1 MSYIKASDVSKRF
14 FGLNI
19 EGGDPYLR
27 LAKDH
32 EGLANVNKFIWANLI
47 LVLDRP
53 FVDHVVFEELWN
65 DNRFALLEPRIDILN
80 EHHFMAAFL
89 MVIQYYI
96 MNAHTLIGKRDDEYI
111 KITVHLHQ
119 DPNRMGILD
128 IIDSCLNALHCT
140 DWPKNVLVEY
150 LTDSDSIKYFKGTKT
165 DYAQTDILIS
175 LSQCAGL
182 SEDYLPGTLHIA
194 NRFVPFSKGCTV
206 IEESKEYIVDNDIFT
221 RLDDIIASSFNE
233 ESVWYVNKY
242 YRSENPVKKDHHA
255 HLFTKKDFPETVILQ
270 VDGIW
275 NPKDP
280 DELVKLE

>member
-32 EGLANVNKFIWANLI
+32 EGSLKKFIWANLI

-65 DNRFALLEPRIDILN
+65 DNRFALLEPRIDNLN

-89 MVIQYYI
+89 MIIRYYI
-96 MNAHTLIGKRDDEYI
+96 MNAHDLLGKRDNEYI

-119 DPNRMGILD
+119 DPSRIPLLD
-128 IIDSCLNALHCT
+128 IINQYLDALHQT
-140 DWPKNVLVEY
+140 DWPKVVLVEY
-150 LTDSDSIKYFKGTKT
+150 LTDTDQIKYFQGTPT
-165 DYAQTDILIS
+165 DYTQTDILIS

-194 NRFVPFSKGCTV
+194 NRFVPFSISKGCTV
-206 IEESKEYIVDNDIFT
+206 IEESKEYTVDNDLFT
-221 RLDDIIASSFNE
+221 RLDDIIASTFNE

-242 YRSENPVKKDHHA
+242 YKSENPVKHNHQA
-255 HLFTKKDFPETVILQ
+255 HLFTKNDFPETVILQ